1 MSVKQ
6 HVDIAN
12 DPLSTVQCTMYIGIK
27 MLSNYWHHIEA
38 EKNTREEKNV
48 KPDSKFGHSLVPIW
62 FHQNRAN
69 KQQEKYY

>member
-12 DPLSTVQCTMYIGIK
+12 DPLSTVKCTLALKCYQTISI
-27 MLSNYWHHIEA
+27 NIEA
-38 EKNTREEKNV
+38 EKIPEKKKNV